1 MKKFVN
7 MCKKSLLIATSTVF
21 LCFMI
26 AVIVISCLPHGNKYV
41 FKISL
46 MGMTEKIVYDFKE
59 DDTIEIKAYINGVD
73 VTKDMYGQ
81 DVISAKYFIK
91 DGVLFTENGGNVT
104 RVGKINAYTIVLDSS
119 NEEADMVRGMKLN
132 CPVTC
137 GLRDFSI
144 AMIVISGLGAIGCV
158 VVMLLDKK
166 GKIKYKEAVMAEKLE
181 VENSTQEIVAQD
193 LVEKSVKED

>member
-41 FKISL
+41 FKMSIMGIS
-46 MGMTEKIVYDFKE
+46 EKIVYELK
-59 DDTIEIKAYINGVD
+59 DDTLEVRAYVNGID
-73 VTKDMYGQ
+73 VTKDMFGQ
-81 DVISAKYFIK
+81 DVVAAKYFIK

-158 VVMLLDKK
+158 VLLVLDKK
-166 GKIKYKEAVMAEKLE
+166 GKIKYKEAVATENAPT
-181 VENSTQEIVAQD
+181 VESTS
-193 LVEKSVKED
+193 VEQPSENVKIDE

>member
-7 MCKKSLLIATSTVF
+7 LCKKSLLIATSTVF

-26 AVIVISCLPHGNKYV
+26 AVIVISCLPHGNEYV

-59 DDTIEIKAYINGVD
+59 DDTIEIKAYVNGVD
-73 VTKDMYGQ
+73 VTKDMFGQ
-81 DVISAKYFIK
+81 DVVSAKYFIK
-91 DGVLFTENGGNVT
+91 GGTLFTVNGETVT

-158 VVMLLDKK
+158 VVTVLDKK
-166 GKIKYKEAVMAEKLE
+166 GKLKYKEAVTAEK
-181 VENSTQEIVAQD
+181 VEAENPTQEMMAQD
-193 LVEKSVKED
+193 IVDKTEED

>member
-41 FKISL
+41 FKMSIMGIS
-46 MGMTEKIVYDFKE
+46 EKIVYELK
-59 DDTIEIKAYINGVD
+59 DDTLEVRAYVNGID
-73 VTKDMYGQ
+73 VTKDMFGQ

-119 NEEADMVRGMKLN
+119 NEEAEKFKGMKLK

-144 AMIVISGLGAIGCV
+144 SMIVISGVGAIGCV
-158 VVMLLDKK
+158 VLLVLDKK
-166 GKIKYKEAVMAEKLE
+166 GKIKYKEAVATENAPT
-181 VENSTQEIVAQD
+181 VESTS
-193 LVEKSVKED
+193 VEQPSENVKIDE